1 LWASANRCSR
11 SAGESASAAC
21 NRSRTSLDT
30 LTLRPCSSQV
40 YQATPTPASC
50 ATSSR
55 REAGHPPLTNGRDA
69 DRSRF
74 GSGAHGPKEFTQGSA
89 GGVRWGIARTL
100 SSRAHSLSG
109 WLALTAPSI
118 SVRDAERRGPAGPSL
133 GEVRPSG
140 PSLKLL
146 ALADA
151 KGVDAIL

>member
-1 LWASANRCSR
+1 MQPLQDIARYIDVASLLEPSVPGDPD
-11 SAGESASAAC
+11 AGE
-21 NRSRTSLDT
+21 
-30 LTLRPCSSQV
+30 LR
-40 YQATPTPASC
+40 YLFPAGGR
-50 ATSSR
+50 A
-55 REAGHPPLTNGRDA
+55 PPLTNGRDA

-118 SVRDAERRGPAGPSL
+118 SVRDAERRGLAGPSL

-151 KGVDAIL
+151 KGADAIL